1 MNEIELDPE
10 EVAIYAER
18 IMEYARELEALL
30 ARLDASVSHAAEG
43 WRDESMLRVAE
54 KTVEIGKSLNSTFD
68 RLDELRQ
75 RIHAEIEWAREYQ
88 GIR

>member
-10 EVAIYAER
+10 EVASYAER
-18 IMEYARELEALL
+18 IMEYAREVEALL

-75 RIHAEIEWAREYQ
+75 RILAEIEWDREYQ
-88 GIR
+88 WIR